1 MFLDGTGERE
11 QGAFID
17 IGGWMVLQPVSRL
30 IVYNLID

>member
-17 IGGWMVLQPVSRL
+17 IGRWMVLQPVRL
-30 IVYNLID
+30 IVNNLID